1 LADDLFTKGVQIT
14 ASGNNAVNV
23 PSAADSS
30 VNLWTIF
37 PNLWGVTQ
45 GSGTA
50 EVAYQPGATN
60 GAITAT
66 INMTGL
72 NTGPVVA
79 YPFIFYGGDPYDDSI
94 LGQGEVWPEQLSMLS
109 QVLIQTNYSLN
120 LLSQGLNVDVLYDM
134 YLIPTSGFTG
144 GLGGAE
150 EVEVLPFYSFTSGA
164 ICGGSQYFVKTISF
178 PNCSIN
184 GAPGCTF
191 DEYFG
196 SNGGSPPGAG
206 GVVLFCP
213 HVLPGL
219 QSGTFQADFLP
230 IMNEAAATGQLNGW
244 WLAGLEFGSEF
255 GGASSVNYTLTV
267 KQMLDNETVLVP

>member
-1 LADDLFTKGVQIT
+1 VQTT
-14 ASGNNAVNV
+14 ASGNNAVDV

-50 EVAYQPGATN
+50 QVAYQPGATN

-109 QVLIQTNYSLN
+109 QVLIQTNYTLN

-134 YLIPTSGFTG
+134 YLIPTNGFTG

-164 ICGGSQYFVKTISF
+164 ICGGSQYFIKTITF

-255 GGASSVNYTLTV
+255 GGAPSVNYTLTV

>member
-1 LADDLFTKGVQIT
+1 MFTEGAPTT
-14 ASGNNAVNV
+14 ASGNNPANV
-23 PSAADSS
+23 QSAANSGAS
-30 VNLWTIF
+30 LWTIF

-50 EVAYQPGATN
+50 QVAYQPDTTN
-60 GAITAT
+60 GAIVTT

-72 NTGPVVA
+72 NNSPVVA
-79 YPFIFYGGDPYDDSI
+79 YPFIFYGGDPYGDLL
-94 LGQGEVWPEQLSMLS
+94 LGQGEVWPQALSLLS
-109 QVLIQTNYSLN
+109 QVMIQNDYTLN
-120 LLSQGLNVDVLYDM
+120 LLSSGANVDVLYDM
-134 YLIPTSGFTG
+134 YLIPTSSYTG

-164 ICGGSQYFVKTISF
+164 ICGGSQYFVKTINF

-184 GAPGCTF
+184 GVAGCTF

-213 HVLPGL
+213 HVLPGMS
-219 QSGTFQADFLP
+219 SGTFKADFLP
-230 IMNEAAATGQLNGW
+230 IMNEAAATGQLNSW

-255 GGASSVNYTLTV
+255 GGASSINYTLTV
-267 KQMLDNETVLVP
+267 KQMQDNETLIVP